1 MNEQPTIPLLE
12 TPEIAGEDARDL
24 GLVWA
29 DPETGAPEPQP
40 VPREPENRL
49 LVPEQWVEDAVRAA
63 VEQYRDEI
71 VRAAVAELRDRME
84 SLR

>member
-1 MNEQPTIPLLE
+1 MSEQPTVPLLE
-12 TPEIAGEDARDL
+12 APEIAAEDARAL

-29 DPETGAPEPQP
+29 EPESGTPEPP
-40 VPREPENRL
+40 PAREPENRL